1 MAEVSIEALRY
12 ADMDGV
18 IRGIALVLGII
29 AFLIWAIVTEF
40 WPIILTSIV
49 IFAIWFITYNWWNKK
64 AVDPPD

>member
-1 MAEVSIEALRY
+1 
-12 ADMDGV
+12 MDGV

-49 IFAIWFITYNWWNKK
+49 IFAIGFITYNWWNKK